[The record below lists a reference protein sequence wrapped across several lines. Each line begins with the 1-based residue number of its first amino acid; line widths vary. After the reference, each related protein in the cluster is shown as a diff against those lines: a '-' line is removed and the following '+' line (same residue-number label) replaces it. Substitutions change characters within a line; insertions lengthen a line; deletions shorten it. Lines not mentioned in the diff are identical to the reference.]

1 MLNAFIEDETGAVAI
16 AVTYGA
22 FALGLTAAIVSMA
35 GMAGSILDRS
45 YGAIPFDA
53 ADRAPAIEG
62 FMNIAGHI
70 DGTYLRA
77 AFGRL
82 LGSG

>member
-1 MLNAFIEDETGAVAI
+1 MLNAFIKDESGAVAI

-35 GMAGSILDRS
+35 GMAGSVVDHS
-45 YGAIPFDA
+45 YSAIPFDA
-53 ADRAPAIEG
+53 LDRAPAIEDLTK
-62 FMNIAGHI
+62 IAGQI
-70 DGTYLRA
+70 DGSYLRE

-82 LGSG
+82 LGGG

>member
-1 MLNAFIEDETGAVAI
+1 MLKSFIEDDSGVVAI

-35 GMAGSILDRS
+35 GMAGSVLDHS
-45 YGAIPFDA
+45 YSAIPFDA
-53 ADRAPAIEG
+53 TDRAPAIEG
-62 FMNIAGHI
+62 FMEI
-70 DGTYLRA
+70 DGTYLRE

-82 LGSG
+82 FGGS

>member
-1 MLNAFIEDETGAVAI
+1 MLNDFIKADSGVVAI

-35 GMAGSILDRS
+35 GMAGSVLDHS
-45 YGAIPFDA
+45 YSAIPFDA
-53 ADRAPAIEG
+53 LDRAPAIEDLTK
-62 FMNIAGHI
+62 IAGHI
-70 DGTYLRA
+70 DGSYLRE

-82 LGSG
+82 LGGS

>member
-1 MLNAFIEDETGAVAI
+1 MRNAFLGDESGAVAI

-35 GMAGSILDRS
+35 GMAGSVLDHS
-45 YGAIPFDA
+45 YSAIPFDA
-53 ADRAPAIEG
+53 LDRAPAIEDLTK
-62 FMNIAGHI
+62 IAGQI
-70 DGTYLRA
+70 DGTYLRE

-82 LGSG
+82 LGGS